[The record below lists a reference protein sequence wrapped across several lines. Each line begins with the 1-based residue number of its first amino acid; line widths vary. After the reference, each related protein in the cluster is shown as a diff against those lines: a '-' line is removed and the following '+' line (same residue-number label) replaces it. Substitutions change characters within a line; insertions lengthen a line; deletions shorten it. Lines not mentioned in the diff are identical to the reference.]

1 MFDPSVT
8 LVQSIF
14 DNSITKWTN
23 KKKNKTFNIA
33 QNTSDGELKFHLPIS
48 RKVAVREFLR
58 FSART
63 SHTHLATT
71 NGGMTPHIPLTI
83 QPLGA
88 NSGCN

>member
-1 MFDPSVT
+1 MRKSFFENSKHPSP
-8 LVQSIF
+8 
-14 DNSITKWTN
+14 NEEPN

-33 QNTSDGELKFHLPIS
+33 QNTSDGELKFHLPLS
-48 RKVAVREFLR
+48 RKVAVRDFQR
-58 FSART
+58 FAART
-63 SHTHLATT
+63 SHTHIATT